1 MAHHG
6 KGLGRDPE
14 SGGARVGFK
23 YAHNGHFLVAALSEL
38 GLWSIEAI
46 MKRYQMRF
54 YLRMRDIEVR
64 QYEHTSPASTGRN
77 PARMW
82 VKTRY
87 LRPRL

>member
-1 MAHHG
+1 VAHHG

-14 SGGARVGFK
+14 SGGAGVECE
-23 YAHNGHFLVAALSEL
+23 YAHNDYFLAAALSGL
-38 GLWSIEAI
+38 GLWIIEAI
-46 MKRYQMRF
+46 MKRYEMRF

-64 QYEHTSPASTGRN
+64 QYGHASPSRTGRT

-87 LRPRL
+87 LCPGL